1 MAQEGSSIGKGTLIR
16 GDVIGADALSIEGRL
31 EGRLQLSSRL
41 IVEPTGQLDAEVWAD
56 SVAIHGVAS
65 GAIEAREAI
74 VVSSVATVSA
84 ALRAPRVILEEG
96 ARFSGDIEM
105 DFDLS
110 EVL

>member
-41 IVEPTGQLDAEVWAD
+41 TVEPTGQLDAEVWAE
-56 SVAIHGVAS
+56 SVALHGTIS
-65 GAIEAREAI
+65 GTIEAKDAI
-74 VVSSVATVSA
+74 VVSSVATVRA
-84 ALRAPRVILEEG
+84 ALRAPRVVLEDG

-105 DFDLS
+105 DFDLP
-110 EVL
+110 EAL